1 MSPPNPMI
9 QEEAG
14 EHAVFLA
21 TSNRY
26 AVRGGLVPVPAG
38 LNGSEGVWRGIFLID
53 PKGESSDNE
62 SLLDGLR
69 TRGVGEAVW
78 SFTQNVF
85 STCGAQAS
93 SSPRMSCEGL

>member
-21 TSNRY
+21 TSDRY

-38 LNGSEGVWRGIFLID
+38 LNRNVSGEGHLSRGGGNFR
-53 PKGESSDNE
+53 GEYEVS
-62 SLLDGLR
+62 
-69 TRGVGEAVW
+69 RGDC
-78 SFTQNVF
+78 TI
-85 STCGAQAS
+85 
-93 SSPRMSCEGL
+93 L